1 MRIYI
6 AAPWIHREVAASWS
20 FALEVEGHSISY
32 KWWEHEGKGWEEDD
46 EELARQAEN
55 DIAGVLSA
63 DLMLLMNS
71 LKSEGKAVEQGVA
84 IVRGIPIIAVG
95 VRRGESL
102 NVFHFLP
109 NYTWVG
115 SLEEAIGEINKRSVQ

>member
-46 EELARQAEN
+46 EDMEEVMDVHTWMQRRARTNA
-55 DIAGVLSA
+55 AGDV
-63 DLMLLMNS
+63 
-71 LKSEGKAVEQGVA
+71 VA
-84 IVRGIPIIAVG
+84 YDKNGRKQ
-95 VRRGESL
+95 R
-102 NVFHFLP
+102 
-109 NYTWVG
+109 
-115 SLEEAIGEINKRSVQ
+115 